1 MNKSCYLKTFTD
13 LIDTSYQITH
23 VCVPYISSNCIT
35 YDFIKEIKDLTCLNI
50 TIIPFKSILFDQIH
64 ETWSD
69 KHDTL
74 DIKDGLYI
82 LIDSNNEFAH
92 HQYIYLIQRKINVS
106 LKYYK
111 KINNIINPNSCSWI
125 MHYLSH
131 KRHKWVLE

>member
-13 LIDTSYQITH
+13 LIDTSHQITH
-23 VCVPYISSNCIT
+23 VCVPYISSKCIT
-35 YDFIKEIKDLTCLNI
+35 DDFIKEIKDLTCLNI